1 MVIRGDGKMTD
12 QLDVIIDPRKE
23 SYCFT
28 FSRHDCYKLAT
39 GRCTFELT
47 DIEYQQENDVCDS
60 NYYNEARVGYCR
72 ELLEMM
78 REGGTISATTPTGI
92 HAHRNACGHMTFSQ
106 GQHRSCIAK
115 KNKLQKLYIN
125 RLGDN
130 GEHLCRSCYL
140 EKSEAQKQRSFFD
153 IFKRRKKDGINKDM
167 QIDITDDRL

>member
-1 MVIRGDGKMTD
+1 MTK

-47 DIEYQQENDVCDS
+47 DEEYEQEKAKCNS
-60 NYYNEARVGYCR
+60 SYHYEARVGYCR

-78 REGGTISATTPTGI
+78 RAGGTISATERTGI
-92 HAHRNACGHMTFSQ
+92 YAHRNACGHMTFSS

-115 KNKLQKLYIN
+115 KNQLPKLYLN
-125 RLGDN
+125 SLGDN
-130 GEHLCRSCYL
+130 EECLCRSCYL
-140 EKSEAQKQRSFFD
+140 EIAETQKQRRFWG
-153 IFKRRKKDGINKDM
+153 IFRGVEKDDINKDIP
-167 QIDITDDRL
+167 IDITDDKL